1 MMWILKIVLFP
12 LLLVI
17 MFLHLLVKLATHLS
31 SFVLGFFML
40 FFIGCGIYNVVQ
52 TQWMNVAL
60 ITGMAF
66 ITFVLAFMIVLVE
79 MIVDRAVDFIRGFYF

>member
-40 FFIGCGIYNVVQ
+40 LFIVCGVFSAIQ
-52 TQWMNVAL
+52 AEWMNVAL
-60 ITGMAF
+60 LAGMGF
-66 ITFVLAFMIVLVE
+66 ITFVLIFMIVWVE
-79 MIVDRAVDFIRGFYF
+79 MMVERAVDFISGFYF

>member
-1 MMWILKIVLFP
+1 MMWILKIILFP

-17 MFLHLLVKLATHLS
+17 MFLHLLVKLATNLS
-31 SFVLGFFML
+31 SFVIGFFML

-52 TQWMNVAL
+52 TPWLNVAL

-66 ITFVLAFMIVLVE
+66 ITFVLAFMIVWVE
-79 MIVDRAVDFIRGFYF
+79 MLLNKYL

>member
-40 FFIGCGIYNVVQ
+40 FFFVCGIYNVVQ
-52 TQWMNVAL
+52 AQWLNVAL
-60 ITGMAF
+60 IIGMAF
-66 ITFVLAFMIVLVE
+66 ITFVLIFMIVWVE
-79 MIVDRAVDFIRGFYF
+79 MMVERAVAFISGFYF